1 VAAPSFGT
9 RVRGLFGRAPD
20 YDELFRLFRRA
31 GDNAEAAASLLE
43 RLMRGWPEEQGTRQ
57 ELVDREHEGDRITHD
72 IIHHLYKRSST
83 PFDRGDLH
91 ALASVVD
98 DVVDYAEEVADFM
111 FLYRV
116 EAPMEQ
122 AVSLAEVL
130 RRAAAEIATAMG
142 RLHQPADL
150 RRHVVELDRLEDE
163 GDSLE
168 RASLTA
174 LFDDG
179 IDPMLVIRW
188 KDIFERL
195 ERGIDSCDH
204 VGHVLEGIVVKH
216 A

>member
-1 VAAPSFGT
+1 MAAPSVGT

-20 YDELFRLFRRA
+20 YDELFSLFRRA
-31 GDNAEAAASLLE
+31 GDNAEVAASLLE
-43 RLMRGWPEEQGTRQ
+43 RLMRSWPEEQDIRR
-57 ELVDREHEGDRITHD
+57 ELVDREHEGDRVTHD

-91 ALASVVD
+91 ALASVLD
-98 DVVDYAEEVADFM
+98 DVVDYTEEVADFM
-111 FLYRV
+111 YLYKV

-122 AVSLAEVL
+122 AVALADVL
-130 RRAAAEIATAMG
+130 HRAASEIATAMG
-142 RLHQPADL
+142 RLRQPADL
-150 RRHVVELDRLEDE
+150 PRHIVELDRLEDE

-168 RASLTA
+168 RAGLTA
-174 LFDDG
+174 LFEDG

-195 ERGIDSCDH
+195 EQGIDSCEH